1 MKKKRARLI
10 ACLLVCAIGVAC
22 SACGKSQSDSSNSDS
37 KKNEDSG
44 AAEATTTLDAS
55 ELEQM
60 QKQDMQFNY
69 ALEEDGE
76 SGNVDVPVNQ
86 GVNSNGS
93 EDSYVVVTDE
103 AGEPVTDSNG
113 TVVTEVVSGGNSSSN
128 NSGNSDSSTAA
139 NEESSSGNST
149 SGGDTYTADTKTF
162 QAYWLDMSQGEDY
175 VFNGDF
181 IDVTFKIKDNAPDGT
196 YALTSGA
203 CDFANWDAESVPV
216 DFVDGSITV
225 GDGSAEA
232 AGTASAGTFSIVAGT
247 AQGKQGDEVT
257 IRFDMSDNPGIVA
270 LIFRF
275 KYDANALEITNAVV
289 GNDCSDYIT
298 LSES

>member
-37 KKNEDSG
+37 KNNGDSG
-44 AAEATTTLDAS
+44 AEETTTLNAS

-69 ALEEDGE
+69 AMEEDGE
-76 SGNVDVPVNQ
+76 SGDVDVPVNQ
-86 GVNSNGS
+86 GVNSNSNG
-93 EDSYVVVTDE
+93 DSYVVVTDE
-103 AGEPVTDSNG
+103 AGQPVTDSNG
-113 TVVTEVVSGGNSSSN
+113 TVVTEAVSGGNSSSN
-128 NSGNSDSSTAA
+128 SSASA
-139 NEESSSGNST
+139 NEESSSGNSA
-149 SGGDTYTADTKTF
+149 SGSDTYTAATKTF

-181 IDVTFKIKDNAPDGT
+181 IDVTFKIKDNAPDGKYT
-196 YALTSGA
+196 LTSGA
-203 CDFANWDAESVPV
+203 CDFANWNAENVPV
-216 DFVDGSITV
+216 NFVDGSITV
-225 GDGSAEA
+225 GDGSADA
-232 AGTASAGTFSIVAGT
+232 AGTANAGTFSIVAGT
-247 AQGKQGDEVT
+247 AQGKPGDAVT